1 MERFVYLFYF
11 FFQGILFFQVL
22 FLLAFYVN
30 TRTRESLYFGLFLLF
45 TGINFF
51 ISTPELF
58 YNSTGAVVFNS
69 WWFKLFNIPLVT
81 IGNIFFTL
89 FLRDFFGN
97 LIKNKTLSLI
107 IKTAL
112 TIQYFLFI
120 PFIILYLL
128 GKPTEIIF
136 NIVNFVGLA
145 SCLWMTI
152 IIIRKKMKYANLVAI
167 GFICYIIGSFLTSYM
182 LIQMMNGVH
191 HFFVDQYPLFF
202 VKVGIMAVMICYLI
216 AIIKKWYFQE
226 KEIAVQKLESA
237 LLVEKMQ
244 NQIYSERSRIAAD
257 MHDDMGAGLSRMR
270 YLSAAMKDEMKD
282 ETMKKELDKLIN
294 SSDELVVKMNEIIWT
309 LNSADETLEEV
320 IYYIRSQ
327 CSEMLDHAN
336 INFEYDL
343 PQTIPFRMISSEDK
357 RNLYLVIKEAVHN
370 AIKHSG
376 ANSVRIECNITDKLV
391 FKVTDNGHGFDPA
404 LVKNNGNGLSN
415 FKKRISMLNGTYQL
429 LTAPEKDTSIIFT
442 IPLDPVL

>member
-22 FLLAFYVN
+22 FLLVFYAN
-30 TRTRESLYFGLFLLF
+30 TKTKESLYFGLFLLF

-51 ISTPELF
+51 ISTPEMF
-58 YNSTGAVVFNS
+58 YNTTGAIVFNS

-89 FLRDFFGN
+89 FLRDFFGT

-120 PFIILYLL
+120 PFVILYLL

-167 GFICYIIGSFLTSYM
+167 GFVCYIIGSFLTSYM

-202 VKVGIMAVMICYLI
+202 VKVGILAVMICYLI

-226 KEIAVQKLESA
+226 KEIALQKLESA

-270 YLSAAMKDEMKD
+270 YLSAAIQQKVQDENIHG
-282 ETMKKELDKLIN
+282 ELDKLIS
-294 SSDELVVKMNEIIWT
+294 SSDELVDRMNEIIWT
-309 LNSADETLEEV
+309 LNSSDGTLEDTL
-320 IYYIRSQ
+320 YYIRSQ
-327 CSEMLDHAN
+327 CSEMLDGAGVE
-336 INFEYDL
+336 F
-343 PQTIPFRMISSEDK
+343 QFSIPEIIPHYIISSEEK
-357 RNLYLVIKEAVHN
+357 RNLYLVVKEAVHN
-370 AIKHSG
+370 AIKH
-376 ANSVRIECNITDKLV
+376 ANAALIKVDCLLSDRVEFI
-391 FKVTDNGHGFDPA
+391 VTDDGIGFDTESV
-404 LVKNNGNGLSN
+404 LKKGNGLHN
-415 FKKRISMLNGTYQL
+415 YKKRIQQLKGTYQL
-429 LTAPEKDTSIIFT
+429 ISSPGSGTQITFS
-442 IPLDPVL
+442 IPLMTSN

>member
-22 FLLAFYVN
+22 FLLVFYAN
-30 TRTRESLYFGLFLLF
+30 TKTKESLYFGLFLLF

-51 ISTPELF
+51 ISTPEMF
-58 YNSTGAVVFNS
+58 YNSTGAIVFNS

-89 FLRDFFGN
+89 FLRDFFGT
-97 LIKNKTLSLI
+97 LIKNKTLSFI

-120 PFIILYLL
+120 PFVILYLL

-167 GFICYIIGSFLTSYM
+167 GFVCYIIGSFLTSYM

-191 HFFVDQYPLFF
+191 HLFVDQYPLFF
-202 VKVGIMAVMICYLI
+202 VKVGILAVMICYLI

-244 NQIYSERSRIAAD
+244 NQIYCERSRIAAD

-270 YLSAAMKDEMKD
+270 YLSAAIQQKVKDENIQA
-282 ETMKKELDKLIN
+282 ELDKLISN
-294 SSDELVVKMNEIIWT
+294 SDELVDKMNEIIWM
-309 LNSADETLEEV
+309 LNSSDGSLEETL
-320 IYYIRSQ
+320 YYIRSQ

-336 INFEYDL
+336 INVEYDL
-343 PQTIPFRMISSEDK
+343 PQSIPYRIISSDDK
-357 RNLYLVIKEAVHN
+357 RNLYLLIKEAIHN

-376 ANSVRIECNITDKLV
+376 ADLVNIKCAIADTV
-391 FKVTDNGHGFDPA
+391 EFTVTDNGRGFDTA
-404 LVKNNGNGLSN
+404 AIKKTGNGLFN
-415 FKKRISMLNGTYQL
+415 YKKRIGKLNGHYQL
-429 LTAPEKDTSIIFT
+429 KTAPGKGTKIIFT
-442 IPLDPVL
+442 IPFGSIS

>member
-22 FLLAFYVN
+22 FLLVFYAN
-30 TRTRESLYFGLFLLF
+30 TKTKESLYFGLFLLF

-51 ISTPELF
+51 ISTPEMF
-58 YNSTGAVVFNS
+58 YNSTGAIVFNS

-89 FLRDFFGN
+89 FLRDFFGT
-97 LIKNKTLSLI
+97 LIKNKTLSVI

-120 PFIILYLL
+120 PFVILYLL
-128 GKPTEIIF
+128 GRPTEIIF

-167 GFICYIIGSFLTSYM
+167 GFVCYIIGSFLTSYM

-202 VKVGIMAVMICYLI
+202 VKVGILAVMICYLI

-226 KEIAVQKLESA
+226 KEIAVHKLESA

-270 YLSAAMKDEMKD
+270 YLSAAIQQKIQD
-282 ETMKKELDKLIN
+282 ETIQAELDKLISN
-294 SSDELVVKMNEIIWT
+294 SDELVDKMNEIIWM
-309 LNSADETLEEV
+309 LNSSDGSLEETL
-320 IYYIRSQ
+320 YYIRSQ

-336 INFEYDL
+336 INVEYDL
-343 PQTIPFRMISSEDK
+343 PQRIPYKIIGSDDK
-357 RNLYLVIKEAVHN
+357 RNLYLLVKESVHN

-376 ANSVRIECNITDKLV
+376 ADLVCIKCTIADTIEFT
-391 FKVTDNGHGFDPA
+391 VTDNGRGFDTDFIT
-404 LVKNNGNGLSN
+404 KNGNGLLN
-415 FKKRISMLNGTYQL
+415 YKKRIEKLNGTYQL
-429 LTAPEKDTSIIFT
+429 ITAPGKGTKTIFT
-442 IPLDPVL
+442 IPFRSIS